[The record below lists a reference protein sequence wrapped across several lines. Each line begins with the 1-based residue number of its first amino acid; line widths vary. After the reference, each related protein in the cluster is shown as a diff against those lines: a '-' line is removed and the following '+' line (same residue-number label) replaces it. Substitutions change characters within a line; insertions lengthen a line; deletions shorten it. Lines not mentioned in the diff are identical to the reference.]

1 MILSKQHIS
10 KIVPNKDLKIPNEK
24 LFSLPEKVL
33 QFGTGVLL
41 RGLPDHLIDEANRNG
56 IFNGRIVV
64 VKSTGKGGTDD
75 FDKQGGL
82 YTLCVRGLDKG
93 VQKDEK
99 IINASISRVLSAK
112 EDWKKIMTYAADK
125 DLQVIISNTTETG
138 IKLVREG
145 LLFASPPESYPG
157 KLVVFLYERFKVFKG
172 NASSGLVILPTELI
186 SENGKQLRTICIQLA
201 ELNHYE
207 SDFIH
212 WLQTANDFCN
222 TLVDRIVPGALPV
235 TEHRAVEKQLGYSDK
250 LMIMAEPY
258 YLWAIETT
266 NERTKKTLSFVTKQS
281 NAIICDNIYKYKE
294 IKLRLLNA
302 SHTFSCALA
311 LQLGFTTVKQAMENK
326 FFRNYISGLIE
337 QEIIP
342 AIVGT
347 EITLEE
353 AKEFASKVIDRFANP
368 FIAHEWLNISAQ
380 YTLKLVSRCIK
391 VIENHYKFSKTAPK
405 NITLGFAAYILFMRS
420 RKNDEGKFIATIRGK
435 EFLITDDKASIL
447 HKHWQLED
455 PSKVVKAIL
464 KDETLWDMDLTNFPD
479 FEESVLRAMDSL
491 SEKNTDTLLAH
502 ALTTP

>member
-1 MILSKQHIS
+1 MILSKQNIS
-10 KIVPNKDLKIPNEK
+10 KIAPASDLKIPSENI
-24 LFSLPEKVL
+24 FSLPEKVL

-41 RGLPDHLIDEANRNG
+41 RGLPDHLIDEANRKG

-64 VKSTGKGGTDD
+64 VKSTNKGGTDE
-75 FDKQGGL
+75 FEKQNNL

-93 VQKDEK
+93 IQKDEK
-99 IINASISRVLSAK
+99 IINSSISRVLSAK

-172 NASSGLVILPTELI
+172 STNSGLVILPTELI

-207 SDFIH
+207 SEFIH

-222 TLVDRIVPGALPV
+222 TLVDRIVPGALPEE
-235 TEHRAVEKQLGYSDK
+235 EHKSVEKSLGYSDK

-258 YLWAIETT
+258 YLWAIETS
-266 NERTKKTLSFVTKQS
+266 NERTKKILSFVTKES
-281 NAIICDNIYKYKE
+281 NAIMCDNIYKYKE

-311 LQLGFTTVKQAMENK
+311 LQLGFPTVKEAMENK
-326 FFRNYISGLIE
+326 VFRNYISGLIE
-337 QEIIP
+337 EEIIP
-342 AIVGT
+342 AVVGK

-353 AKEFASKVIDRFANP
+353 AKDFASKVMDRFANP
-368 FIAHEWLNISAQ
+368 FIAHEWINISAQ

-391 VIENHYKFSKTAPK
+391 VLENHYKLSKQVPK
-405 NITLGFAAYILFMRS
+405 NIALGFAAYILFMKS
-420 RKNDEGKFIATIRGK
+420 TKNEEGKFVANIRGK
-435 EFLITDDKASIL
+435 EFLITDDKAAVL
-447 HKHWQLED
+447 YKHWQLD
-455 PSKVVKAIL
+455 DSAKVVKAIL
-464 KDETLWDMDLTNFPD
+464 KDETLWDIDLTAFPG
-479 FEESVLRAMDSL
+479 FEESVLTAIKSL
-491 SEKNTDTLLAH
+491 SEKNTEALLSKQ
-502 ALTTP
+502 LTTH